1 MAIQQISVFLEN
13 KEGRLAETLEKI
25 SAAGVNIRALCVA
38 DTRDFGILRL
48 ITTDNDKVK
57 EALSESGAVIPT
69 DVIAAKMDD
78 TAGALSGIL
87 QILAEAKIN
96 IEYLYAFAGAAS
108 FGAYVVLR
116 VDNTPAAEAILR
128 AAGIA
133 TLTNDDVK
141 SM

>member
-13 KEGRLAETLEKI
+13 KEGKLNEAIRAI
-25 SAAGVNIRALCVA
+25 SGAGVNIRALCVA

-48 ITTDNDKVK
+48 ITTDNAAAKA
-57 EALSESGAVIPT
+57 ALSETGAVLST

-96 IEYLYAFAGAAS
+96 IEYMYAFTGAAA

-116 VDNTPAAEAILR
+116 VDNTPAAETILK
-128 AAGIA
+128 AAGIS
-133 TLTNDDVK
+133 TLSDDDVK
-141 SM
+141 AM

>member
-13 KEGRLAETLEKI
+13 KEGKLAEAIKAI
-25 SAAGVNIRALCVA
+25 SGAGVNIRALCVA

-48 ITTDNDKVK
+48 ITTDNASAKK
-57 EALSESGAVIPT
+57 ALSDSGAVITT

-78 TAGALSGIL
+78 KTGALAGIL
-87 QILAEAKIN
+87 DILAEAKIN
-96 IEYLYAFAGAAS
+96 IEYMYAFTGTAA

-116 VDNTPAAEAILR
+116 VDNTPAAEAILK
-128 AAGIA
+128 AAGIS
-133 TLTNDDVK
+133 TLSDDDVK

>member
-1 MAIQQISVFLEN
+1 MAIQQISIFLEN
-13 KEGRLAETLEKI
+13 KEGRLADAIKKI

-57 EALSESGAVIPT
+57 EALGESGAVIPT

-96 IEYLYAFAGAAS
+96 IEYLYAFTGAAS

-116 VDNTPAAEAILR
+116 VDNTPAAEAILK

-141 SM
+141 AM

>member
-48 ITTDNDKVK
+48 ITTDNDKVR

-69 DVIAAKMDD
+69 DVIAAKMDY